1 MIIKDY
7 YKILNLDGPKVGA
20 DKIKIAYR
28 EQAKKYHPDSNVGKR
43 NTEER
48 FKDINEAYRVLSNA
62 DTKKKYDRVWNSK
75 IKRRSGTYKANKKE
89 REALSK
95 ELFNMVFGNVDNT
108 NNDENILK
116 IKSANKK
123 ASKGKNIETSIG
135 ISIEDGFY
143 GKMKKISL
151 KDEKGKFKT
160 FSFKIPEG
168 IRNNEKIKL
177 TGLGNKSKNGGE
189 NGDLIIKIEI
199 ENSKEL
205 ELKEENIYTNVYIT
219 PWEAILG
226 TKVDVNSIDEKIS
239 IKIPKGVQYGDTIEI
254 KGKGYKKGDG
264 TRGNLIVNAEIVI
277 PKKVTAE
284 EQEQIERIRAISN
297 FNPRDINNLHN

>member
-7 YKILNLDGPKVGA
+7 YKILNLDGPKVEPN
-20 DKIKIAYR
+20 KIKNAYR

-95 ELFNMVFGNVDNT
+95 ELFNMIFGNVDDI
-108 NNDENILK
+108 NNSENILK

-123 ASKGKNIETSIG
+123 ALKGKNIETSIE
-135 ISIEDGFY
+135 ISIEDGYY
-143 GKMKKISL
+143 GKSKKISL

-160 FSFKIPEG
+160 FSFKVPEG
-168 IRNNEKIKL
+168 IKNNEKIKL
-177 TGLGNKSKNGGE
+177 SGLGNKSKNGGE
-189 NGDLIIKIEI
+189 NGDLIIKIKI

-205 ELKEENIYTNVYIT
+205 KLKEDDLYTNVYIT
-219 PWEAILG
+219 PWDAILG
-226 TKVDVNSIDEKIS
+226 TRVNLTIIDENIS
-239 IKIPKGVQYGDTIEI
+239 IKIPKGVQYGDKIEI

-264 TRGNLIVNAEIVI
+264 TRGNLIVNTEIVI
-277 PKKVTAE
+277 PKKVTTE
-284 EQEQIERIRAISN
+284 EQEQIEKIRAISN
-297 FNPRDINNLHN
+297 FNHRD